1 VARVLALV
9 TKAGGPLLV
18 RAVLFDEFQGEK
30 LGAGKRSLAFAL
42 TYQAP
47 DRTLTDAD
55 AKQIRE
61 RIVAALATDLG
72 ATLRA

>member
-1 VARVLALV
+1 M
-9 TKAGGPLLV
+9 
-18 RAVLFDEFQGEK
+18 LFDEFQGEK

-55 AKQIRE
+55 AKKVRE
-61 RIVAALATDLG
+61 RIVNALAAELG
-72 ATLRA
+72 AILRA